1 MGTIL
6 RTSTSTQNPTLPG
19 GVYGP
24 YITTGIPVYYR
35 FDGSRTCFII
45 ILCDGGRHGIADLT
59 LAEYKGV
66 PLTDYRFHR
75 GTFTKQIEPFVI
87 SGINTGTNVVTTALT
102 HPFLNTNLVR
112 FGVSDGVLPPELSK
126 DLKYQISDK
135 TATTFKVK
143 DEAGAAYIDFSLA
156 GTGDL
161 IVWKADTGWDDPE
174 QGILTYCPEFDSTF
188 SNIAIV
194 EGKLSTA
201 HSHATNQPDW
211 DNFRF
216 AGTGRRLMDY
226 DDEGT
231 ELGVINGDDA
241 DEIDVL
247 SLTPL
252 HILDNFF
259 TNYKG
264 KASRIDFPSWRDL
277 RDKAAIEIWQKVK
290 TDETGSVH
298 GAVGRYYPNLTFT
311 ELMVARID
319 LEINFNFGTTVPAP
333 GMPITNYSIRWNFQ
347 QTFEFTEAYTLKFDH
362 DDSVKVWIDGTMVLD
377 KPTTGVDT
385 VVFAAVSDQV
395 YQVQIDFTQATSTA
409 KMIYKWSSVSQAEE
423 VVPSDFLFPI
433 DQAVLRYGQNGM
445 AFPSPTEASEVHE
458 RMMERLPGWDWT
470 DDNGKI
476 KFLGP
481 DRPVVFIFKF
491 DRIDDDSIANFAYG
505 SFAKKRRPL
514 FDRRNFIIGKGR
526 DALLTGYPV
535 FYRQRDRDELR
546 KLTNGEP
553 SNDPAAELGV
563 CTPSLAERM
572 LEVEMVIK
580 SDPTHTFNIG
590 GVRGSS
596 KIRKNQLITVFY
608 KDMDGNH
615 VADVTG
621 IVTFHGWG
629 NGNSLN
635 QFTALPIV
643 SPLITDEEVGEP
655 NEDLSIIDDGIDD
668 EVPEP

>member
-1 MGTIL
+1 M
-6 RTSTSTQNPTLPG
+6 RQSTSSVNPTIPG
-19 GVYGP
+19 AIYGP
-24 YITTGIPVYYR
+24 NITAGIPVFFIYKN
-35 FDGSRTCFII
+35 GRTYFII
-45 ILCDGGRHGIADLT
+45 LLCDGGKYGMSDLT
-59 LAEYKGV
+59 LAEYKSV
-66 PLTDYRFHR
+66 PLTEIQYHR
-75 GTFTKQIEPFVI
+75 GTFTKQIEPFAI
-87 SGINTGTNVVTTALT
+87 SGIHTGTDVVTTALT
-102 HPFLNTNLVR
+102 HPFLNADLVR
-112 FGVSDGVLPPELSK
+112 FGVTDGVLPPELSK

-143 DEAGAAYIDFSLA
+143 DEAGVAYIDFSTA

-161 IVWKADTGWDDPE
+161 IVWKADAGWDDPE
-174 QGILTYCPEFDSTF
+174 QGRPTWCPEFDSTF
-188 SNIAIV
+188 SNIAYV
-194 EGKLSTA
+194 EGRLSAA
-201 HSHATNQPDW
+201 HSPIPGPNAAATQPDW
-211 DNFRF
+211 DKFRF
-216 AGTGRRLMDY
+216 AFDGRRLMDY

-241 DEIDVL
+241 PEIAKL

-252 HILDNFF
+252 HILDNYLV
-259 TNYKG
+259 NYKG
-264 KASRIDFPSWRDL
+264 KASRIDFPSWKDL
-277 RDKAAIEIWQKVK
+277 RDKAAVEIWQKVK

-298 GAVGRYYPNLTFT
+298 GAVGRYFSDIQFGELTGA
-311 ELMVARID
+311 LMVARID
-319 LEINFNFGTTVPAP
+319 LELNFNFGTTVPAP

-377 KPTTGVDT
+377 APTNGVHT
-385 VVFAAVSDQV
+385 VVFSAIADQV
-395 YQVQIDFTQATSTA
+395 YQVQIDFTQETSVA
-409 KMIYKWSSVSQAEE
+409 KMIYKWSSASQAEE

-476 KFLGP
+476 VFLPP
-481 DRPVVFIFKF
+481 DRPIAFIFKF
-491 DRIDDDSIANFAYG
+491 DRIDDDSIANFVYG

-572 LEVEMVIK
+572 LEMEMVIK

-596 KIRKNQLITVFY
+596 KLRKNQLITVFY
-608 KDMDGNH
+608 YDLDLNY
-615 VADVTG
+615 VADAVG

-629 NGNSLN
+629 NRNSLN

-643 SPLITDEEVGEP
+643 TPLITDEEVGEP
-655 NEDLSIIDDGIDD
+655 NVDLSIIDPG
-668 EVPEP
+668 